1 MDARTD
7 ASRLT
12 RPMIGSR
19 LNNPVPPT
27 GQKPRRE
34 FLIAVPF
41 QARLRLSTVEAGG
54 HTDGTTLT
62 SAVEPYNRTG
72 IRASVRFNRAASAT
86 GEFHPN
92 QIPAELLRRAS
103 GKTPDR
109 FSARNSVLILQ
120 RATE

>member
-1 MDARTD
+1 MTA
-7 ASRLT
+7 
-12 RPMIGSR
+12 SR

-41 QARLRLSTVEAGG
+41 QAQLRWSTVEAGG

-62 SAVEPYNRTG
+62 SAVEPYNRTA

-86 GEFHPN
+86 GGFHPG
-92 QIPAELLRRAS
+92 QIPAELPRRVS
-103 GKTPDR
+103 GKTSDR
-109 FSARNSVLILQ
+109 FSAKHSVLILL

>member
-1 MDARTD
+1 MTV
-7 ASRLT
+7 
-12 RPMIGSR
+12 SR

-62 SAVEPYNRTG
+62 SAVEPYNRTA
-72 IRASVRFNRAASAT
+72 IRASVHFNREASAT
-86 GEFHPN
+86 GGFHPG
-92 QIPAELLRRAS
+92 QIQAELPRRVS
-103 GKTPDR
+103 GKTLDR
-109 FSARNSVLILQ
+109 FSAGNSALLLLA
-120 RATE
+120 ATE

>member
-1 MDARTD
+1 MTA
-7 ASRLT
+7 
-12 RPMIGSR
+12 SR

-41 QARLRLSTVEAGG
+41 PARLRLSTVEAGG

-62 SAVEPYNRTG
+62 SAVEPYHRTA

-86 GEFHPN
+86 GEFHQG
-92 QIPAELLRRAS
+92 QILAELPRRAS
-103 GKTPDR
+103 DKTPDR
-109 FSARNSVLILQ
+109 FSARNSVLILLL
-120 RATE
+120 ATE

>member
-1 MDARTD
+1 MTA
-7 ASRLT
+7 
-12 RPMIGSR
+12 SR

-62 SAVEPYNRTG
+62 SAVEPYNRTA

-86 GEFHPN
+86 GGFRPGR
-92 QIPAELLRRAS
+92 IPAELPRRVS
-103 GKTPDR
+103 DKTPDR
-109 FSARNSVLILQ
+109 FSAGNSVLISLV
-120 RATE
+120 AIE

>member
-1 MDARTD
+1 MTA
-7 ASRLT
+7 
-12 RPMIGSR
+12 SR
-19 LNNPVPPT
+19 LNNPAPPT

-41 QARLRLSTVEAGG
+41 PAQLRLSMVEAGG

-62 SAVEPYNRTG
+62 SAVEPYHRTA

-86 GEFHPN
+86 GGFHPG
-92 QIPAELLRRAS
+92 QIPVALPRRAYD
-103 GKTPDR
+103 KTPDR
-109 FSARNSVLILQ
+109 FSARNSVLILL